1 MLTIFIFI
9 FTPLLLG
16 SCLVLFGD
24 ILERLKRR
32 GNISWVQKPFIATCI
47 INLVLWVDFNITV
60 LRRKPKNMGQ
70 SNAHTVSRCKELRV
84 FFGLTLTL
92 EMACFFRHLESSVE
106 SPVELFGEDAVTFFL
121 VAPFL
126 WSFQEI
132 RFAILHLLSIQES
145 QFCIFGYFLSKCE
158 GNLYGPVGLDS
169 TRRLLRKTL
178 IQLSFDRVKLQ
189 LNLRQVTQH
198 VEQL

>member
-1 MLTIFIFI
+1 
-9 FTPLLLG
+9 
-16 SCLVLFGD
+16 
-24 ILERLKRR
+24 
-32 GNISWVQKPFIATCI
+32 
-47 INLVLWVDFNITV
+47 
-60 LRRKPKNMGQ
+60 
-70 SNAHTVSRCKELRV
+70 
-84 FFGLTLTL
+84 
-92 EMACFFRHLESSVE
+92 MAYFFRHLESSVE

-132 RFAILHLLSIQES
+132 RFAISHLLSIQES

-178 IQLSFDRVKLQ
+178 IQLSFDRVKHQ
-189 LNLRQVTQH
+189 LNLRRVTQH